1 MPYRSVTPQKAAA
14 LATGGAVLLDVREPA
29 EWQAGH
35 SPQACHTPLGQLAD
49 ISVDRLVVTVCR
61 PGAPSWQT
69 AAFMRHYLGKRS
81 CTIAVGVTRRSG
93 APQVNSRAETAS
105 TETCGLGYF
114 AAAGR
119 QRDARLETSSARRE

>member
-61 PGAPSWQT
+61 PGAPHG
-69 AAFMRHYLGKRS
+69 RPPLS
-81 CTIAVGVTRRSG
+81 CGTTSANDHAPLRSG
-93 APQVNSRAETAS
+93 SRADPEH
-105 TETCGLGYF
+105 L
-114 AAAGR
+114 R
-119 QRDARLETSSARRE
+119 